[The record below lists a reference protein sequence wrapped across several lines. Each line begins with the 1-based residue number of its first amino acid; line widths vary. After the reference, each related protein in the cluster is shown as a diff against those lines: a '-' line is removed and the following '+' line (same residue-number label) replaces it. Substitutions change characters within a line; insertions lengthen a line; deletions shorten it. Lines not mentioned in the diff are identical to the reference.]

1 MPGRGSV
8 GAGRQGG
15 AGGAGAGDGSA
26 AVTDS
31 RFHFLGAV
39 CNLAAG
45 QYRRVIELSERA
57 AAERSLEVESRFVMA
72 WAHLHLGEM
81 DAARDS
87 LRKVAA
93 EVKSPSAGH
102 ARLLL
107 GQLSFERGAHDEA
120 MAGGRAS
127 RLPPVCAGV
136 STIRYGKPYFWPG

>member
-1 MPGRGSV
+1 MPGGGSV
-8 GAGRQGG
+8 GL
-15 AGGAGAGDGSA
+15 GDREALA
-26 AVTDS
+26 AQAPAMDRPTVTDS

-57 AAERSLEVESRFVMA
+57 AADRSLEVESRFVMA

-81 DAARDS
+81 DAARES

-93 EVKSPSAGH
+93 EAKSPSAGH

-107 GQLSFERGAHDEA
+107 GQLSFDAEPTTRRL
-120 MAGGRAS
+120 AGGRAS
-127 RLPPVCAGV
+127 RLPPVPRWI